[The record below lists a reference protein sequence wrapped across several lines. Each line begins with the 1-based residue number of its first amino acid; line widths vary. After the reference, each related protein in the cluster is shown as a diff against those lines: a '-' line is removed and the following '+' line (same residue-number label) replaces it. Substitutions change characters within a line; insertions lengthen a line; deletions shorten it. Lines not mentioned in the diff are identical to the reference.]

1 MCRGQMHATLV
12 DGDVL
17 PEEIGPHLKAWGKE
31 GVTRAIGQHGARKVQ
46 LPDDVGSRQVQ
57 LTLDG
62 EG

>member
-1 MCRGQMHATLV
+1 MCRGQMHAALV

-31 GVTRAIGQHGARKVQ
+31 GVTRAIGQPGTHKVQ
-46 LPDDVGSRQVQ
+46 LPGDIGSRKVQ